1 MTTKELYQKRAKIH
15 EDMKAIK
22 AQAVE
27 EKREHLNEDES
38 KKFDAFN
45 VDFEQLTRSIKDQE
59 LLEQREAEL
68 AGEQGKTIHEGL
80 PKKDQ
85 GNDPKETEQR
95 YAKVFREYCVRGLG
109 DLSNEERTVLKA
121 GFVSDEQRQQ
131 STTDS
136 AGGYMIPQGFSNEL
150 EKAMKA
156 YGGMTEAARVYNT
169 TTGNQVDWPTVDDTS
184 NSSAILAENSDA
196 DASTTDVTFSRKQLD
211 AYKTNP
217 GVLKTS
223 RELFQDSAFNVEQ
236 ILGELMGERTGR
248 FENQWFT
255 TGTGS
260 SQPNGVVTAS
270 SQGKYAAEPT
280 ETTFSEILDLLH
292 SVDPAYRIGPK
303 VRFMMNDNTLLQIK
317 KLVVG
322 SSDARPLWQPSV
334 AVGQPDTI
342 AGYPYSINQD
352 MANMAASSKPILFGD
367 FGKFIIRKVG
377 TPYFRRLDERYAD
390 YDQIGWLLFTRVD
403 SELIDGGGGA
413 IKYLQMHSS

>member
-27 EKREHLNEDES
+27 DKRESLNEDES
-38 KKFDAFN
+38 KRFDEFN
-45 VDFEQLTRSIKDQE
+45 ADFDKLTNSIKQQE
-59 LLEQREAEL
+59 LIEKRDAEL
-68 AGEQGKTIHEGL
+68 AGAQGDPVVL
-80 PKKDQ
+80 PKGARSDD
-85 GNDPKETEQR
+85 NKENAER
-95 YAKVFREYCVRGLG
+95 YAEVFRAYCVRGMA
-109 DLSNEERTVLKA
+109 DLSNEEKTVLKA
-121 GFVSDEQRQQ
+121 GYISEKRQQ
-131 STTDS
+131 STTGS
-136 AGGYMIPQGFSNEL
+136 AGGYMIPTGFSNEL

-156 YGGMTEAARVYNT
+156 FGGMAEASRVYNT
-169 TTGNQVDWPTVDDTS
+169 STGNEVEWPTVDDTG

-196 DASTTDVTFSRKQLD
+196 DASTTDVTFAQKTLN

-223 RELFQDSAFNVEQ
+223 RELFTDSAINVEQ

-260 SQPNGVVTAS
+260 SQPNGVVTAA

-280 ETTFSEILDLLH
+280 STTFSEILELLH

-303 VRFMMNDNTLLQIK
+303 VRFMMNDNTLLQLK

-334 AVGQPDTI
+334 AAGQPDLI

-352 MANMAASSKPILFGD
+352 MANMAASAKSVLFGD

>member
-1 MTTKELYQKRAKIH
+1 MTNLKDLYQKRAEVH
-15 EDMKAIK
+15 ENMKEIK
-22 AQAVE
+22 ALALK
-27 EKREHLNEDES
+27 EKRDSLTKEES
-38 KKFDAFN
+38 DKFDKFN
-45 VDFEQLTRSIKDQE
+45 VDFEKLTKSIEEQE
-59 LLEQREAEL
+59 LVEEREIEL
-68 AGEQGKTIHEGL
+68 AKKKGKPVL
-80 PKKDQ
+80 PKESRSDDQ
-85 GNDPKETEQR
+85 KENAEI
-95 YAKVFREYCVRGLG
+95 YAKTFRAYCVRGMA
-109 DLSNEERTVLKA
+109 DLSNEERDILKA
-121 GFVSDEQRQQ
+121 GFVSEKRQQ

-156 YGGMTEAARVYNT
+156 FGGMTEVSRVVNT
-169 TTGNQVDWPTVDDTS
+169 STGNQIDWPTVDDTG
-184 NSSAILAENSDA
+184 NASAILTENGDA
-196 DASTTDVTFSRKQLD
+196 DASTTDVTFSQKQLD

-223 RELFQDSAFNVEQ
+223 RELFTDSAINVEQ

-260 SQPNGVVTAS
+260 SQPNGVVTAA

-280 ETTFSEILDLLH
+280 ELTFLEILDLLH
-292 SVDPAYRIGPK
+292 SVDPAYRVGPK
-303 VRFMMNDNTLLQIK
+303 VRFMMNDNTLLNIK

-322 SSDARPLWQPSV
+322 SADARPLWQPSV

-342 AGYPYSINQD
+342 ASYPYSINQD
-352 MANMAASSKPILFGD
+352 MANMAASAKAILFGD

-377 TPYFRRLDERYAD
+377 TPFFRRLDERYAD